1 MLGLVRRVTAVL
13 LEAVTISLLAMLTAV
28 VVAAVVMRKFGHS
41 LVWYD
46 EVALVL
52 LAWLSYYGAA
62 LAALGRAHLAFPGL
76 AARLAPGPRIAVF
89 VLGELAVIL
98 FFALAAWY
106 GWLVL
111 GVLAGEALISLP
123 WLSYP
128 VVHSVIPLGAALFI
142 LAQLVSL
149 PEAWRALWAGSAE
162 P

>member
-1 MLGLVRRVTAVL
+1 MLRLVRGVTASI
-13 LEAVTISLLAMLTAV
+13 LEAVTISLLAMLTAL
-28 VVAAVVMRKFGHS
+28 VVAAVVMRKLGYS

-62 LAALGRAHLAFPGL
+62 LAALGRAHLAFSGLVAGL
-76 AARLAPGPRIAVF
+76 AAGPRIAVF
-89 VLGELAVIL
+89 LFGEIAVVG

-111 GVLAGEALISLP
+111 DVLAGESLISLP
-123 WLSYP
+123 WVSYP
-128 VVHSVIPLGAALFI
+128 MVHSVIPVGALLFI

-149 PEAWRALWAGSAE
+149 PEAWRALRSEGAGA
-162 P
+162 

>member
-1 MLGLVRRVTAVL
+1 MLGLVRRVTALL
-13 LEAVTISLLAMLTAV
+13 LEAVTISLLALLTAV
-28 VVAAVVMRKFGHS
+28 VVAAVVMRKFGQS
-41 LVWYD
+41 LIWYD

-62 LAALGRAHLAFPGL
+62 LAALGRAHLAFTGL
-76 AARLAPGPRIAVF
+76 VARLGPGPRALVFLFGEVAV
-89 VLGELAVIL
+89 VG

-111 GVLAGEALISLP
+111 DVLAGEALISLP

-128 VVHSVIPLGAALFI
+128 MVHSVIPIGAALFL
-142 LAQLVSL
+142 LAQLLSL
-149 PEAWRALWAGSAE
+149 PEAWRSLRSGDS